1 MKKSLLL
8 ILAPLFLFASTPIDV
23 KFLSD
28 ENSKDGRVVLSITN
42 NSKKDIEV
50 LKWNTPLEKRL
61 SADMFNVKLGQK
73 DADYTGRLIKRG
85 TATDNDYMLLE
96 SGVSEKITI
105 DLSKYY
111 SMKKKGNYSVEFDG
125 SFKYRTLDTKEVKE
139 EQLKKSEIPKTTL
152 FFIPT
157 SQQKRA
163 LALKQTANFNGCSQ
177 NDIEVL
183 KLAHDDAIT
192 MSKEASQK
200 MNQAKKNTSAE
211 RYVTWFG
218 KPSEKRQKI
227 VTDAYNKIYD
237 AFENKNVEFDC
248 GTCRSDAEYE
258 EVYAYVHPNQHYK
271 IYLCGA
277 FWKSSRT
284 GTDTQGGTLIHEASH
299 FAVIANT
306 EDYAYG
312 QADAKALAKNS
323 PDKAVNNAENYDYF
337 AENNPKLSMGNDNEE
352 DNSDNP
358 TDDGGDNNSD
368 ENSDNS
374 NSDGLTDEDRDW
386 DNCIA
391 LDDDEKVEACLIEW
405 ENRYYPYDNNENNS
419 FDDDWSWDDE
429 DYDDE
434 LNWDDI
440 DWEDYL

>member
-1 MKKSLLL
+1 MKKLLL
-8 ILAPLFLFASTPIDV
+8 VTLAPLFVFASTPIDV
-23 KFLSD
+23 KFLND
-28 ENSKDGRVVLSITN
+28 ENSQDGKVVLSITN

-61 SADMFNVKLGQK
+61 SADMFNVKIGQK

-85 TATDNDYMLLE
+85 KATDNDYVLLE

-111 SMKKKGNYSVEFDG
+111 EMKKKGNYSVEFDG
-125 SFKYRTLDTKEVKE
+125 SFKYRILDTKEVKE
-139 EQLKKSEIPKTTL
+139 EQLKKSEIPKTIL
-152 FFIPT
+152 FFVPT
-157 SQQKRA
+157 PQQKRA

-177 NDIEVL
+177 NDIKVL
-183 KLAHDDAIT
+183 KLAHNDAIT

-200 MNQAKKNTSAE
+200 MNSAGKKTSAE

-218 KPSEKRQKI
+218 KADEKRQKI

-237 AFENKNVEFDC
+237 AFENKDVAFDC
-248 GTCRSDAEYE
+248 GTCKSDEEYD
-258 EVYAYVHPNQHYK
+258 EVFAYVHPNQHYK

-306 EDYAYG
+306 NDYAYG
-312 QADAKALAKNS
+312 QTDAKALAKNS
-323 PDKAVNNAENYDYF
+323 PNKAVNNAENYDYF
-337 AENNPKLSMGNDNEE
+337 AENNPKLSMENGNGGD
-352 DNSDNP
+352 DNSDDNTDNP
-358 TDDGGDNNSD
+358 TNDGGDNNGD
-368 ENSDNS
+368 ENSSDS
-374 NSDGLTDEDRDW
+374 NNNGITDEDRDW
-386 DNCIA
+386 NKCIA
-391 LDDDEKVEACLIEW
+391 LVDDNKIDECLVKW
-405 ENRYYPYDNNENNS
+405 EEKYYPYDN
-419 FDDDWSWDDE
+419 DDWSWDDE
-429 DYDDE
+429 SYDDE

-440 DWEDYL
+440 DWGYYN